1 MSSLLDL
8 RSPVARPAG
17 FSPAA
22 GHRASPPHLS
32 RATVITAAMVALVAA
47 LAGVSLTV
55 GATDLSRE
63 VLVGSRIP
71 RTLAVLLAGSAMSI
85 GGLLMQLLVR
95 NRFVEP
101 ATVGTTESAGVGLLA
116 TTILAPGLPMIG
128 KMGIAIGTALLGTLA
143 FLRILRAVP
152 PRSAMIVVPLVGIM
166 FAGVITSMTTF
177 VAYRT
182 DMLATLQVWMTGDFS
197 GAVRGRFELLWIV
210 AVVLV
215 ITYAAA
221 DRFTVASLG
230 REHATGLGLNHRR
243 VLALGMTLVAITSAV
258 CVVVV
263 GALPF
268 LGLVVPNIVSMIMGD
283 QLRRSLPVVALTG
296 SAFVLVCDLMARVVN
311 HPFEVP
317 VGVIVGIVGGAV
329 FLVMLLRQRR

>member
-1 MSSLLDL
+1 MSLLEL
-8 RSPVARPAG
+8 RQPLLSAA
-17 FSPAA
+17 PAA
-22 GHRASPPHLS
+22 AESRREPRARRLFP
-32 RATVITAAMVALVAA
+32 AAMITLVVVLVAL
-47 LAGVSLTV
+47 SLNV
-55 GATDLSRE
+55 GAADLTLD
-63 VLVGSRIP
+63 VLFTSRIP
-71 RTLAVLLAGSAMSI
+71 RTLAVLLAGAAMAI

-116 TTILAPGLPMIG
+116 VTILTPGMPIAG
-128 KMGIAIGTALLGTLA
+128 KMAVAIITALLGTFA

-152 PRSAMIVVPLVGIM
+152 PRSSLIVVPLVGIM
-166 FAGVITSMTTF
+166 FSGVIASMTTF

-197 GAVRGRFELLWIV
+197 GVIRGRFELLWIV
-210 AVVLV
+210 AGVLV
-215 ITYAAA
+215 VTYLVA
-221 DRFTVASLG
+221 DRFTVAALG
-230 REHATGLGLNHRR
+230 REHAIGLGLDYRR
-243 VLALGMTLVAITSAV
+243 VVALSMALVAVTSAV

-268 LGLVVPNIVSMIMGD
+268 LGLVVPNLVSMIMGD
-283 QLRRSLPVVALTG
+283 NLRRSLPVVALSG
-296 SAFVLVCDLMARVVN
+296 SAFVLVCDLLARTIN

-317 VGVIVGIVGGAV
+317 VGVVVGVIGGIV